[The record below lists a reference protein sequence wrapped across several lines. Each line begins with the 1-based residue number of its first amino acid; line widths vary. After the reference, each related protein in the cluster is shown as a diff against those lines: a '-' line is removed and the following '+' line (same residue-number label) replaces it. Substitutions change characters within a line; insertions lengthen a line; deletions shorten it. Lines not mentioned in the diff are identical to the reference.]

1 MLVYQRVHIFRGDQN
16 PRKFWNPVA
25 DPRPLLKQ
33 QAPSQEDVAEYPYFI
48 WQVGRVPIP
57 SFGDLQGDWNPFPV
71 VLESQSIYIYP
82 YIYIHIYI
90 YISHH
95 GSSWWFIES
104 IEARITWKVCKDKWR
119 WYMCKPCEES
129 LPRGTQWPLA
139 QYWVR
144 RYDVFSLGAFKR
156 ESMGIHGNPNFL
168 SLVSSELS
176 GLEVDFKEAERDGL
190 GDASGNL
197 GLEESPY
204 DSVVLMTVPTIQRCT
219 LWCHQTWLGG
229 KSHGRS
235 SN

>member
-1 MLVYQRVHIFRGDQN
+1 
-16 PRKFWNPVA
+16 
-25 DPRPLLKQ
+25 
-33 QAPSQEDVAEYPYFI
+33 
-48 WQVGRVPIP
+48 
-57 SFGDLQGDWNPFPV
+57 
-71 VLESQSIYIYP
+71 
-82 YIYIHIYI
+82 
-90 YISHH
+90 
-95 GSSWWFIES
+95 
-104 IEARITWKVCKDKWR
+104 
-119 WYMCKPCEES
+119 
-129 LPRGTQWPLA
+129 
-139 QYWVR
+139 
-144 RYDVFSLGAFKR
+144 
-156 ESMGIHGNPNFL
+156 MGIHGNPNFL